1 MTEVSTVSAFLPKTP
16 SAPDKMRKSQLA
28 LLTALVVVIQLV
40 GEAQPQSVQVNN
52 QALFTLGAVALAA
65 GLGYHFGQKS
75 TNNRRPQSQFGNQG
89 FVPGFFRRRR
99 QAEPENELDP
109 LVTKLFKMALDKDS
123 NNCSLRLTC
132 KIGTKPLA
140 SLSGHARN
148 LFGLLSKENEKPT
161 TVSKEEFQ
169 GIDAYKVALNLGRD
183 GGDCDQLFPRCTSTS
198 GQLMQVFQNLKV
210 SPN

>member
-1 MTEVSTVSAFLPKTP
+1 
-16 SAPDKMRKSQLA
+16 MRKSQLA
-28 LLTALVVVIQLV
+28 VLTGLVLVVQL
-40 GEAQPQSVQVNN
+40 GCDAKPQSVQVNN

-75 TNNRRPQSQFGNQG
+75 TNNHRPQQSQFGNQG
-89 FVPGFFRRRR
+89 FIPGFFRRRR

-123 NNCSLRLTC
+123 NSCSLRLTC
-132 KIGTKPLA
+132 KIGTKPLS

-148 LFGLLSKENEKPT
+148 LFGVLSKENEKP
-161 TVSKEEFQ
+161 VAIAKDEFD

-183 GGDCDQLFPRCTSTS
+183 GGDCDQLFPRCPSTS
-198 GQLMQVFQNLKV
+198 GQLMDVFQSLKV